1 MRKFNTPAAVL
12 LSALIAASAV
22 ATTASA
28 EPRRND
34 HRTHK
39 VWVCS
44 DGRKAGNTGTIV
56 GALGGALVG
65 NAVSS
70 GGGKTG
76 GTLIGAGVGA
86 VAGHQIAKQH
96 SKKNNCHYEY
106 RRY

>member
-12 LSALIAASAV
+12 LSALIASSAI

-28 EPRRND
+28 EPR

-76 GTLIGAGVGA
+76 GTLLGAGVGA
-86 VAGHQIAKQH
+86 VAGHQIAKQNA
-96 SKKNNCHYEY
+96 KKKDCHYEY

>member
-12 LSALIAASAV
+12 LSALIASSAI
-22 ATTASA
+22 ATAA
-28 EPRRND
+28 DAQPR
-34 HRTHK
+34 HREHK

-76 GTLIGAGVGA
+76 GTLLGAGVGA
-86 VAGHQIAKQH
+86 VAGHQIAKNNA
-96 SKKNNCHYEY
+96 KKSCHWEY
-106 RRY
+106 RR